1 MFLVLAHYSI
11 ATGNHAAVLDLVTEL
26 AQESRAAEGCL
37 SFDSYVN
44 TDDDSELIIVERY
57 ETADDYTA
65 YRESIA
71 FRELAEEQIIPLL
84 SERRVESYTVPD

>member
-26 AQESRAAEGCL
+26 AQESRLEDGCL
-37 SFDSYVN
+37 GFDSYVN
-44 TDDDSELIIVERY
+44 TDDDSELILVERY
-57 ETADDYTA
+57 ETSDDFA
-65 YRESIA
+65 AHRESTVYQ
-71 FRELAEEQIIPLL
+71 ELVVEQIIPLL